1 MQVLMGESSFSDIFF
16 QRWFRIAWQLTGAKT
31 CSKHLWAPMVKDT
44 SADDDEVRFVH
55 CNVGKFRVIIWSDA
69 HRSWKFIIGN
79 VLCCYG
85 PTGAKIGPHLY
96 YLETAL
102 RSWWIGKVWNHHF
115 KIAWQSIRCSKNL
128 IKPSRLLIMFYF
140 DSISFLQWGSMVLT
154 PCRVSNKPS
163 LSLLPLHTKP
173 HN

>member
-1 MQVLMGESSFSDIFF
+1 
-16 QRWFRIAWQLTGAKT
+16 
-31 CSKHLWAPMVKDT
+31 MVKDT
-44 SADDDEVRFVH
+44 SADDDEVRFAH
-55 CNVGKFRVIIWSDA
+55 CDMGKFCVIIWSDA

-79 VLCCYG
+79 VLCCYK
-85 PTGAKIGPHLY
+85 PAGAEIGPHLY

-163 LSLLPLHTKP
+163 LSLASSHKATQLKYFPIHGWHARHASPCFSVLMMWTIET
-173 HN
+173 NENVQRT